1 MKTKHLIVVAL
12 LNILVLA
19 SCKKTDPLPTFDDV
33 NTFYANNKTAAI
45 EYIINVDGKADT
57 IHTSNNT
64 EIIFPEG
71 AFNKTGDIVVKVK
84 EISSPGELVLT
95 NNANNIDSTF
105 NNNPT
110 VLEITAEAALLQTD
124 KVYKV
129 SMFNN
134 GYAFDRLSTGNVGTP
149 WSIDKAVNIAAVE
162 PEAGNNTPLGIY
174 NQGSKVVFTYN
185 KLGMIAPSKNPFV
198 SKGKKTK
205 LAIKVYG
212 YTNTNSI
219 NTYVISKEFNSVSK
233 ARRLTDSEFLSDS
246 VALGTELRFVTI
258 CYNQSKK
265 YLGLSNGVADTV
277 GIPISLFEVN
287 SEEEIKTK
295 VNNYLK

>member
-33 NTFYANNKTAAI
+33 NTFYTNNQTAAI
-45 EYIINVDGKADT
+45 GYTINVDGKADT
-57 IHTSNNT
+57 VYTSTGT
-64 EIIFPEG
+64 EIIFPQG
-71 AFNKTGDIVVKVK
+71 AFNKTGDIIIKVK
-84 EISSPGELVLT
+84 EISNPSELVLT
-95 NNANNIDSTF
+95 NNPNSIDSTF
-105 NNNPT
+105 NNNPG
-110 VLEITAEAALLQTD
+110 VLEISTDAAILQTD
-124 KVYKV
+124 KVFKV
-129 SMFNN
+129 TMFNN
-134 GYAFDRLSTGNVGTP
+134 GYAFDRLSTGSIGTS

-162 PEAGNNTPLGIY
+162 PEAGNNTPLSIY

-185 KLGMIAPSKNPFV
+185 KLGIVAPSKNPFV

-212 YTNTNSI
+212 YTNTSSI

-277 GIPISLFEVN
+277 GIPIALFEVN